1 MMDRWQSGR
10 VTTYESIVMAI
21 WIGIAGVIITTVI
34 TLVIGRAID
43 GVTATWPPPANV
55 LEAMLVWA
63 FSRLHLVVAV
73 VGFYITGERVVHAIV
88 HDRDQLHYQANERM
102 TAELERERED
112 TRRMKIENDIAEAR
126 LKGLIGKPITAPPEL
141 IMGSRQTSNWTL
153 TVKHGKS
160 AYELA
165 GRFIEAYARG
175 LRAGKTDLRE
185 FIRKEENVSFQNRDY
200 ALLRTLMQQGG
211 VITPKGYNAEQLT
224 GLLELWRTTR
234 TTRIMGG
241 ELVTLDEEAA

>member
-1 MMDRWQSGR
+1 MDRWQRER

-21 WIGIAGVIITTVI
+21 WIAIAGVIITTVI

-43 GVTATWPPPANV
+43 GVTTGWPPPANV

-126 LKGLIGKPITAPPEL
+126 LKGLIGKPITAPPDL

-153 TVKHGKS
+153 TVKHGTSKH
-160 AYELA
+160 ELA

-175 LRAGKTDLRE
+175 LRAGKSDLRE
-185 FIRKEENVSFQNRDY
+185 YIRRDEGVSFQNRDY

-211 VITPKGYNAEQLT
+211 VITPKGFNAQQLT
-224 GLLELWRTTR
+224 DLLELWRTTH

-241 ELVTLDEEAA
+241 ELVMIDEEVA